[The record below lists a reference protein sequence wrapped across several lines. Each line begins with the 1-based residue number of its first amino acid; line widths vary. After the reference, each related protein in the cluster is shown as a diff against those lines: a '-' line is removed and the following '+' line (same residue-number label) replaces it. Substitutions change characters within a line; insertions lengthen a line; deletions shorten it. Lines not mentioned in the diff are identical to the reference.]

1 MSLCPHSVLLI
12 FFSSC
17 HRPSAELAMRLSYV
31 PFLYEGGHGVEQ
43 DYAKVREH
51 FKLAAK
57 QGLIDTREALEA
69 LEVLDLLD

>member
-1 MSLCPHSVLLI
+1 
-12 FFSSC
+12 
-17 HRPSAELAMRLSYV
+17 MRLSYV

-69 LEVLDLLD
+69 LEVLDLLARLNKKAIDSVQLIHAFSLYHFQNC